1 MKRNVIIFVIVVIT
15 ISLIG
20 LVGMQLYWIS
30 NALSVKESNFNRGVS
45 EALTTAIN
53 KYNKIEMANAILQR
67 QEQDRRVDR
76 FFEALDSINRAY
88 YQQVL
93 GTMENNRHT
102 IDDQLPGW
110 QGDPQNLS
118 SDPFF
123 ERRSLNSF
131 DTTTMNQKQGS
142 MRDRGYAI
150 RQGIDNAPQDA
161 FIEFFQ
167 RTKFVND
174 LFDDLF
180 SSNTFYSPS
189 SDESKHLLDSLI
201 GRELDR
207 QGIKTEYEFGIYDPV
222 YNTLLAQKTGN
233 YPHELM
239 QSSYIF
245 SLYPNDVFRSHEY
258 LFLYFPNQK
267 TYLITQMNIMTLAST
282 LFILVIISS
291 FTYTIIT
298 IIRQKKLSLI
308 KNDFI
313 NNMTHELKTPIS
325 TISLACQALSDK
337 DIQKSE
343 TLYQS
348 YIRVIN
354 EENQRLGMMTEKVL
368 QTAQLEKGKLRLNK
382 VGFNLHDVIE
392 DAINKIDLQLKTRN
406 GKIFTNLNA
415 EFSFLEADKVHLTNL
430 VFNLLDNAI
439 KYSQESPHITISTE
453 NVNKGILIHVED
465 KGMGISK
472 ANQKKIF
479 DNLYRV
485 STGNI
490 HNVKGFGLGLS
501 YVKAIVELH
510 GGYIKLQSELKKGS
524 CFTIFV
530 PFGFDEYS
538 SGKS

>member
-1 MKRNVIIFVIVVIT
+1 MKKNVIIFVIVVIT

-20 LVGMQLYWIS
+20 LVAMQLYWIS
-30 NALSVKESNFNRGVS
+30 NAFSVKESNFNRGVG
-45 EALTTAIN
+45 EAITIAIN
-53 KYNKIEMANAILQR
+53 KYNKIEMANAILLR
-67 QEQDRRVDR
+67 QEQDRKVGR
-76 FFEALDSINRAY
+76 FFEALDSINREY

-93 GTMENNRHT
+93 RTMENDRHT

-110 QGDPQNLS
+110 QADGQYLS
-118 SDPFF
+118 SDPFY

-131 DTTTMNQKQGS
+131 DTTTLQGQRNL
-142 MRDRGYAI
+142 RDRGYAI
-150 RQGIDNAPQDA
+150 RQGLDNEPQDA

-167 RTKFVND
+167 RTRFVND

-180 SSNTFYSPS
+180 SSNSFYSPS

-222 YNTLLAQKTGN
+222 YNTLLAQKSGK
-233 YPHELM
+233 YPQELM
-239 QSSYIF
+239 QSGYIF
-245 SLYPNDVFRSHEY
+245 SLYPNDVFRSQEY

-267 TYLITQMNIMTLAST
+267 TYLITQMNIMTIAST

-337 DIQKSE
+337 DVQKSE

-392 DAINKIDLQLKTRN
+392 DAIHKIDLQLKTRH
-406 GKIFTNLNA
+406 GKIFTNLGA

-439 KYSQESPHITISTE
+439 KYSPESPQITISTE

-485 STGNI
+485 STGNL

>member
-1 MKRNVIIFVIVVIT
+1 MKKNVIIFVIVVIT

-20 LVGMQLYWIS
+20 LVAMQLYWIS

-45 EALTTAIN
+45 EALTVAIN
-53 KYNKIEMANAILQR
+53 KYNKIEMANAILLR
-67 QEQDRRVDR
+67 QEQDRKVGR
-76 FFEALDSINRAY
+76 FFEALDSINREY

-93 GTMENNRHT
+93 RTAENNRHT

-110 QGDPQNLS
+110 QGDPQLLAN
-118 SDPFF
+118 DPFF

-131 DTTTMNQKQGS
+131 DSTSFFQEREGLPE
-142 MRDRGYAI
+142 RGYAM
-150 RQGIDNAPQDA
+150 RQRNAHTSQDA
-161 FIEFFQ
+161 FIEFMQ
-167 RTKFVND
+167 RTRFVND

-180 SSNTFYSPS
+180 SGNSLYSPS

-207 QGIKTEYEFGIYDPV
+207 QGIKTEYEFGIYDPL
-222 YNTLLAQKTGN
+222 YNTLLAQKTGK

-245 SLYPNDVFRSHEY
+245 SLYPHDVFRSQEY

-337 DIQKSE
+337 DVQKSE

-354 EENQRLGMMTEKVL
+354 EENKRLGMMTEKVL

-392 DAINKIDLQLKTRN
+392 DAIQKIDLQLKTRH
-406 GKIFTNLNA
+406 GKIFTKLKA

-439 KYSQESPHITISTE
+439 KYSPESPQITISTE

-465 KGMGISK
+465 NGMGISK

-524 CFTIFV
+524 CFTVFI